1 MRRCPQP
8 GPPRATASDSAPCA
22 AVPVEV
28 PLQAGVTLLDAAGAW
43 MLSQGCD
50 GALLTLAD
58 VPVTGLRYVLPDAST
73 DPAFAAYYSPDHFL
87 HGPGL
92 IRSGQM
98 ILGWRDGAPF
108 AHCHGLFQD
117 AAGHL
122 ACGHLRV
129 ESCMLGAGVV
139 LTGHAWRGAA
149 FVAQPCRETNFVLL
163 TPVSL
168 YTVTANAAIVKLSPN
183 QDIGAALTDA
193 AAARGLGD
201 ATVLGLGS
209 LVGAV
214 FDDAQRLERIET
226 EFFFDQARLQAGAA
240 DLNVTVV
247 EAGGRRL
254 SGRLAHGENAVLMTV
269 EALLISSPDA
279 SSEPCRR

>member
-1 MRRCPQP
+1 
-8 GPPRATASDSAPCA
+8 
-22 AVPVEV
+22 
-28 PLQAGVTLLDAAGAW
+28 
-43 MLSQGCD
+43 
-50 GALLTLAD
+50 
-58 VPVTGLRYVLPDAST
+58 
-73 DPAFAAYYSPDHFL
+73 
-87 HGPGL
+87 
-92 IRSGQM
+92 M

-209 LVGAV
+209 LVGA
-214 FDDAQRLERIET
+214 QRLERIET

-254 SGRLAHGENAVLMTV
+254 SGHLAHGENAVLMTV

-279 SSEPCRR
+279 SSESCRR